1 MSSFTEFPVLKLT
14 TTITKNFR
22 YFRKIKRSYSVEKP
36 FQFYLNDLRTGKIVI
51 EKGFK
56 TDLSS
61 IPEVWWSV
69 QKPFGDFILAP
80 IVHDWMYR
88 TKYRKEELGTYGA
101 RLHADK
107 MMLYISKKTNSMK
120 WHNKLDNHAR
130 YWAVRAFGWITYKF
144 GM

>member
-1 MSSFTEFPVLKLT
+1 M
-14 TTITKNFR
+14 
-22 YFRKIKRSYSVEKP
+22 KP
-36 FQFYLNDLRTGKIVI
+36 EHIQYIDLRYVRGRRSAKQVGDFSWELRHELMVLLPDSELVI
-51 EKGFK
+51 IPAGFK

-61 IPEVWWSV
+61 IPEFWWSV

-88 TKYRKEELGTYGA
+88 TNYRQDELGIYGA

-107 MMLYISKKTNSMK
+107 MMLYISKKTNSKK
-120 WHNKLDNHAR
+120 WHNKLDNIVR
-130 YWAVRAFGWITYKF
+130 YWGVRLAGWYTWKK